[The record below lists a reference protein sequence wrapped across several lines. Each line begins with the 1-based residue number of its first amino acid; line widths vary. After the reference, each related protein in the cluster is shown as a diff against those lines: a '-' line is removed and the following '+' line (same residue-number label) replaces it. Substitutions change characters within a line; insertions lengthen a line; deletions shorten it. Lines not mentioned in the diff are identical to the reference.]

1 VASVTITLALRAETL
16 SLDPDATSFR
26 AIVFDQLAEPRVF
39 QRFSG
44 SDALLRVIDEDLP
57 EQIKEQFVELGGR
70 RDDFVQTLHS
80 ANELT
85 RLARGVGEGICQVLV
100 LEKAGGAVAV
110 AALALLHHFAD
121 ERLVDLVA
129 GDGLMVC

>member
-1 VASVTITLALRAETL
+1 
-16 SLDPDATSFR
+16 
-26 AIVFDQLAEPRVF
+26 
-39 QRFSG
+39 
-44 SDALLRVIDEDLP
+44 
-57 EQIKEQFVELGGR
+57 
-70 RDDFVQTLHS
+70 
-80 ANELT
+80 
-85 RLARGVGEGICQVLV
+85 VLV